1 MQNEIRLQWK
11 KRPVVVPK
19 PLGKF
24 QWMVVS
30 GHHAGCL
37 NCQWK
42 VMIALKKTFYV
53 ESNKGDYGPD
63 IRIQVAL
70 NDVFHPDR

>member
-1 MQNEIRLQWK
+1 M
-11 KRPVVVPK
+11 VVLEPE
-19 PLGKF
+19 GKF

-30 GHHAGCL
+30 GHHAGCP

-42 VMIALKKTFYV
+42 VMTALKKAFYA

-63 IRIQVAL
+63 IRIQVVL
-70 NDVFHPDR
+70 NDVFHPER